1 MDPGG
6 PGIHGPCYSSHNF
19 QIDMDFCT
27 TVVVHQSLIL
37 ALSDLRALEEKA
49 AAIFVHDK
57 VDVLWF
63 C

>member
-1 MDPGG
+1 MDPSG
-6 PGIHGPCYSSHNF
+6 PRIHCPCGSSHDL
-19 QIDMDFCT
+19 QVDVDFCT
-27 TVVVHQSLIL
+27 TVVVHQSLIF
-37 ALSDLRALEEKA
+37 ALGDLRVLKEKA